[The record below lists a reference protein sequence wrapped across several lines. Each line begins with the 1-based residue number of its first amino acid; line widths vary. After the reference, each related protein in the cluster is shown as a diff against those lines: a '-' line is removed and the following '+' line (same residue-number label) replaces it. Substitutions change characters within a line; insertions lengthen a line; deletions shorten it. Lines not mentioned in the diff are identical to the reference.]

1 MSVVNR
7 VGINVSC
14 TIYPQAPNP
23 RQTLA
28 FVSFCGFLHWSNLN
42 SSMPTFEITN
52 LLFLKK
58 YICDLLGIIV
68 SSCTMSLMWSGSFLE
83 TTHNALIFCVIAT
96 FFFYNLISL
105 SALICSSMGFESSFV
120 YSVSDVGE
128 NFCAGV
134 HTTLVLEYA
143 FEIMYVTCRPSIFQR
158 FCGRND
164 FYQRKW
170 KYVGIALFVPTILS
184 ILLWSNG
191 LPDNKCNVY
200 RSAFEQSNQSRK
212 ENERNKRHYLYFV
225 CAFTGASFVLILYTC
240 KQMMTL
246 VTTQRN
252 NVRALACKLIP
263 VTFIM
268 AVPYNLPIVLESI
281 LKKSRPSFIVGDE
294 VRDMYGVVAAIYIVW
309 INKLLKERFVACCC
323 SRCIPRRKAVSEEEG
338 SERSHSYVE
347 LQDTGE

>member
-1 MSVVNR
+1 
-7 VGINVSC
+7 
-14 TIYPQAPNP
+14 
-23 RQTLA
+23 
-28 FVSFCGFLHWSNLN
+28 
-42 SSMPTFEITN
+42 
-52 LLFLKK
+52 
-58 YICDLLGIIV
+58 
-68 SSCTMSLMWSGSFLE
+68 
-83 TTHNALIFCVIAT
+83 
-96 FFFYNLISL
+96 
-105 SALICSSMGFESSFV
+105 
-120 YSVSDVGE
+120 
-128 NFCAGV
+128 
-134 HTTLVLEYA
+134 
-143 FEIMYVTCRPSIFQR
+143 MYVTCRPSIFQR